1 MGILT
6 KFLGYTRSRELKKLW
21 RYVEEVNSYEE
32 RMEQLKDEEFPGY
45 TGQLQARL
53 QEGEDL
59 MDLLPEA
66 FALVREAA
74 RRQLGMRP
82 FDVQVL
88 GGVVLHQGRIAEM
101 KTGEGKTLAATMPAY
116 LNALSGKGVH
126 IVTVNDYLARRDRDW
141 MGPVYRMLG
150 LSLGLIVQGLKPEER
165 REAYHADIT
174 YGTNNEF
181 GFDYLRD
188 NMVLYKENLAQRPLH
203 YAIVDEVDSILVDEA
218 RTPLIISGTPEK
230 ETGIFARWLKPVE
243 FVMKKQERL
252 VKDLLNEA
260 EAAKKAGKME
270 RVGELLYLARL
281 GAPKNSKLL
290 ELFKEPGVS
299 KAVER
304 EKHALSDSQKQ
315 AIKEQL
321 YFTIDESSGVVDIHS
336 MGYDILVEE
345 EPVLKKFHSY
355 DHEKDDAHDED
366 EDEQGQGTEAT
377 GELLEIRQQG
387 AEHESIIRTLLK
399 AYSFFKK
406 DVDYVVKD
414 GEVTIV
420 DEFTGRLMHGRRYSE
435 GLHQAIE
442 AKEGVTVRGRTQT
455 IASITFQNYFR
466 MYEKL
471 SGMTGTA
478 LTEEEEFQ
486 KIYSMDVV
494 EIPTNAEMIRQDL
507 ADVVYQTERA
517 KFHAVIE
524 EIVQRHEAGQPVL
537 VGTISIERS
546 ELLSRM
552 LSKRGIL
559 HHVLNAKHHEKEAE
573 IVAQA
578 GQEGAVTIATNMAGR
593 GTDIVLGGNPEP
605 EMEAVRS
612 HPDLHEAEKKRRL
625 EEIRERWKA
634 RHDRVVALGGLH
646 IIGTERHESRRID
659 NQLRG
664 RSGRQ
669 GDPGSSQFFV
679 SMEDD
684 LMRLFGSDSARG
696 IMEKLGMEEDMPVEH
711 GMISRTIE
719 NAQKKVESRNFE
731 IRKHILEYDDVL
743 NQQREIIY
751 RQRRQVLQGENLQE
765 NILGM
770 IEDLIAGA
778 VSQFA
783 DESLDEDYWDL
794 EGLLGFLERIFLP
807 PGRIS
812 VNALKELSSEEIQER
827 LLETA
832 RELYAAREEELGS
845 EVMRELERVVLLR
858 NVDRKWM
865 DHIDAMHDLRQGVGL
880 RSYGQ
885 QNPLVEYKK
894 ESHDMF
900 HEMIRSLREDVVR
913 LLFHLKVT
921 EAPQRQQVVASK
933 QEGLA
938 QVAGAMGQGYSTQSS
953 QAGSDRPQPVTVQ
966 KVGRNAPCPC
976 GSGKKHKK
984 CCGAGT

>member
-1 MGILT
+1 MGLLSR
-6 KFLGYTRSRELKKLW
+6 FLGYTRSREIKKLW

-32 RMEQLKDEEFPGY
+32 RMKQLKDEEFAKY
-45 TGQLQARL
+45 TARL
-53 QEGEDL
+53 KEQLADGEDL
-59 MDLLPEA
+59 MDLIPEA

-74 RRQLGMRP
+74 FRSLGMRP

-88 GGVVLHQGRIAEM
+88 GGIVLHQGRIAEM
-101 KTGEGKTLAATMPAY
+101 KTGEGKTLMATMPAY
-116 LNALSGKGVH
+116 LNALTGKGVH
-126 IVTVNDYLARRDRDW
+126 IITVNDYLARRDRNW
-141 MGPVYRMLG
+141 MGPVYEMLG
-150 LSLGLIVQGLKPEER
+150 LSVGLIVQGLKPEER
-165 REAYHADIT
+165 RQAYHSDIT

-188 NMVLYKENLAQRPLH
+188 NMVLYKENLVQRPLH
-203 YAIVDEVDSILVDEA
+203 FAIVDEVDSILVDEA
-218 RTPLIISGTPEK
+218 RTPLIISGTPEQ
-230 ETGIFARWLKPVE
+230 ETGIFERWLKPVE
-243 FVMKKQERL
+243 FIMKKQERL
-252 VKDLLNEA
+252 VKDLLSKA
-260 EAAKKAGKME
+260 EEAKKAGNLEKA
-270 RVGELLYLARL
+270 GELLYLVRL
-281 GAPKNSKLL
+281 GAPKNSRLQELL
-290 ELFKEPGVS
+290 KEPGLS
-299 KAVER
+299 KALER

-315 AIKEQL
+315 VIKEQL

-355 DHEKDDAHDED
+355 DRDIDED
-366 EDEQGQGTEAT
+366 RDEEGQDELFSEEAQ
-377 GELLEIRQQG
+377 EIRQQG

-399 AYSFFKK
+399 AFSFFKK

-414 GEVTIV
+414 GEVIIV
-420 DEFTGRLMHGRRYSE
+420 DEFTGRLMYGRRYSE

-442 AKEGVTVRGRTQT
+442 AKEGVTVKGRTQT
-455 IASITFQNYFR
+455 IASITYQNYFR

-494 EIPTNAEMIRQDL
+494 VIPTNQEMIRDDL
-507 ADVVYQTERA
+507 PDVVYQTERA
-517 KFHAVIE
+517 KLSAVID
-524 EIVQRHEAGQPVL
+524 EIVQRHETGQPVL

-546 ELLSRM
+546 ELLSRL
-552 LSKRGIL
+552 LSKRGVR

-605 EMEAVRS
+605 EIEAVHS
-612 HPDLHEAEKKRRL
+612 NPDYSEKEKQERM
-625 EEIRERWKA
+625 EEIRNRWKE
-634 RHDRVVALGGLH
+634 RHDRVVELGGLH

-684 LMRLFGSDSARG
+684 LMRLFGSDSAKS
-696 IMEKLGMEEDMPVEH
+696 IMERLGMEENVPVEH
-711 GMISRTIE
+711 SMISRTIE

-743 NQQREIIY
+743 NQQREVIY
-751 RQRRQVLQGENLQE
+751 KQRRQVLQGENLRD
-765 NILGM
+765 NILNM
-770 IEDLIAGA
+770 IEDLIDETM
-778 VSQFA
+778 SQYA
-783 DESLDEDYWDL
+783 DRSLDEDYWDL
-794 EGLLGFLERIFLP
+794 EGLIGFLERIFFP
-807 PGRIS
+807 PGR
-812 VNALKELSSEEIQER
+812 VKPGALDELSHEEIREL

-832 RELYAAREEELGS
+832 TDLYDKREEQLGL
-845 EVMRELERVVLLR
+845 EIMRELERVVLLR

-900 HEMIRSLREDVVR
+900 HEMIRSLREDVIR

-921 EAPQRQQVVASK
+921 EAPQRQQVVASR
-933 QEGLA
+933 QESHA
-938 QVAGAMGQGYSTQSS
+938 QVGGAMAESRGSS
-953 QAGSDRPQPVTVQ
+953 PAAASGSARQQPVTVN

-976 GSGKKHKK
+976 GSGKKYKK
-984 CCGAGT
+984 CCGAGE